1 MSASL
6 LDLAGVGRTV
16 SVRGL
21 EIPVTG
27 ISARG
32 LAVLFGRFPQLVDAV
47 TGAGLDLSSLAD
59 LGPDVLAAVIAA
71 GTGHPGS
78 EQAEAVAASLSMSDQ
93 LSLIEAIGHETFA
106 GDAQNFMARLERLAA
121 GAGVQVGKTQE
132 S

>member
-1 MSASL
+1 MQASL

-16 SVRGL
+16 SIRGL
-21 EIPVTG
+21 EISVTG

-32 LAVLFGRFPQLVDAV
+32 LAVLFSRFPQLVDAV
-47 TGAGLDLSSLAD
+47 TGAGLDLSSLAE

-93 LSLIEAIGHETFA
+93 LSLVEAIGSETFA
-106 GDAQNFMARLERLAA
+106 GDAANFMQRLEKLAA
-121 GAGVQVGKTQE
+121 GVGVQVGKAD

>member
-16 SVRGL
+16 TVRGL
-21 EIPVTG
+21 DVPVTG
-27 ISARG
+27 ISAKG
-32 LAVLFGRFPQLVDAV
+32 LAVLFGRFPSLVDAV

-71 GTGHPGS
+71 GTGHPGDAK
-78 EQAEAVAASLSMSDQ
+78 AEAVAANLSMSDQ
-93 LSLIEAIGHETFA
+93 LSLVEAIGAETFA
-106 GDAQNFMARLERLAA
+106 GDAQNFMKRLEQLAA
-121 GAGVQVGKTQE
+121 GVGVQVGKAD

>member
-21 EIPVTG
+21 DVPVTG
-27 ISARG
+27 ISAKG

-71 GTGHPGS
+71 GTGHPGDAK
-78 EQAEAVAASLSMSDQ
+78 AEAVAASLSMSDQ
-93 LSLIEAIGHETFA
+93 LTLIEEISAETFA
-106 GDAQNFMARLERLAA
+106 GNPGNFMQRLEKLAA
-121 GAGVQVGKTQE
+121 GVGVQVGKAD

>member
-1 MSASL
+1 MQASL

-27 ISARG
+27 ISAKG

-71 GTGHPGS
+71 GTGHPGDAK
-78 EQAEAVAASLSMSDQ
+78 AEAVAASLSLSDQ
-93 LSLIEAIGHETFA
+93 LSLVEAIGQETFA
-106 GDAQNFMARLERLAA
+106 GDPQNFMARLERLAA
-121 GAGVQVGKTQE
+121 GAGVQVGKAD

>member
-21 EIPVTG
+21 DIPVTG

-32 LAVLFGRFPQLVDAV
+32 LAVLFARFPSLVDAV

-78 EQAEAVAASLSMSDQ
+78 EQAEAVAASLSMADQ
-93 LSLIEAIGHETFA
+93 LSLIEAIGQETFA
-106 GDAQNFMARLERLAA
+106 GDAGNFMKRLEALAA
-121 GAGVQVGKTQE
+121 GVGVQVGKAD

>member
-1 MSASL
+1 MQASL

-16 SVRGL
+16 TVRGL
-21 EIPVTG
+21 DIPVTG
-27 ISARG
+27 ISAKG

-71 GTGHPGS
+71 GTGHPGDAK
-78 EQAEAVAASLSMSDQ
+78 AEAVAASLSMSDQ
-93 LSLIEAIGHETFA
+93 LSLVEAIGQETFA